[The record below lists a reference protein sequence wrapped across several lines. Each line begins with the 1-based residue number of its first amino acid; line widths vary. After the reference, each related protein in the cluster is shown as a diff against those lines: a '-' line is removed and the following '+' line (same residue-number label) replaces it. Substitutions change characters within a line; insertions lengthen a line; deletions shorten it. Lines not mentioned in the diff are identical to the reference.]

1 MNAFYES
8 SRLHIDKELYKE
20 VKKLIEA
27 KKQAFFDKNS
37 QKCWQTKGIITV
49 VSSFNAIDNSKSLKY
64 DIKTMPKIFQK
75 FFSNLA

>member
-37 QKCWQTKGIITV
+37 QKVLANQRNYNG
-49 VSSFNAIDNSKSLKY
+49 SLKL
-64 DIKTMPKIFQK
+64 QC
-75 FFSNLA
+75 NR